1 MDFKHIPPPS
11 KALILV
17 LGVVLNLI
25 CSPAWAVIS
34 STEIQVL
41 ENNYQN
47 ITNQLYTSLARN
59 VSECRSRT
67 RSLKRLNLQLQK
79 LSTQNKKIIGV
90 CLIQNH
96 LPLIQKN
103 IDSKE
108 TFPILQFLLD
118 NNNLHLANKLYKIAK
133 NESDSSLV
141 SNISFIYARYYL
153 KRKQW
158 KKALLHI
165 KDTYNDLTTE
175 DANLAYLFTGI
186 ALQKLK
192 QHRPAVK
199 IYSKIPKSSKYYPA
213 ARLNIAIAFIRQ
225 DWWTDAHIEI
235 DGIINNKIIN
245 THSEMINRLYLVLG
259 YSLLRKEFYR
269 DSREAFRNVEINSI
283 YFNKALLG
291 IALTATNQEDY
302 ISALNAIN
310 ILTEKKT
317 FDLSVDESHL
327 LLPYIY
333 EKLNQ
338 NMTASAS
345 YTDAQSYYK
354 KRIKNIKSINN
365 ENQHNINAP
374 NILNNHNQLNI
385 KNNIVDYSKYFPV
398 SFLENST
405 QLNEFSKYMFHV
417 KNIKLKNKHKAL
429 KEKHN
434 KLLSRM
440 VTVIFDDRLTYL
452 KSYMNQSRF
461 GLARLFD
468 NSNTA
473 KN

>member
-1 MDFKHIPPPS
+1 MDFKHIFTPS
-11 KALILV
+11 KTLIFV
-17 LGVVLNLI
+17 LGLALNFA
-25 CSPAWAVIS
+25 CNPVWAAIS
-34 STEIQVL
+34 NTEIQIL
-41 ENNYQN
+41 ESDFQN
-47 ITNQLYTSLARN
+47 ITNKLYTSLAKN
-59 VSECRSRT
+59 LSECRSRT

-79 LSTQNKKIIGV
+79 LSAQNKNVIGI

-108 TFPILQFLLD
+108 TFPIFQFLLD
-118 NNNLHLANKLYKIAK
+118 NNNLLLANKLFKTAK
-133 NESDSSLV
+133 NEGDRSLV

-158 KKALLHI
+158 KKVLLHV

-175 DANLAYLFTGI
+175 DANFARLFTGI

-192 QHRPAVK
+192 KHRPAVK
-199 IYSKIPKSSKYYPA
+199 IYSKIPKNSKYYPA
-213 ARLNIAIAFIRQ
+213 ARLNIATAYIRQ

-235 DGIINNKIIN
+235 NGILNRKKIN

-269 DSREAFRNVEINSI
+269 DSREAFRNVEIDSM

-291 IALTATNQEDY
+291 IVLTATNQEDY
-302 ISALNAIN
+302 VSALNAIN
-310 ILTEKKT
+310 ILSQKKT

-345 YTDAQSYYK
+345 YTDAQSYYRE
-354 KRIKNIKSINN
+354 RIKNIKSITN
-365 ENQHNINAP
+365 EEQHNITAL
-374 NILNNHNQLNI
+374 NILKNNNQLNI
-385 KNNIVDYSKYFPV
+385 KNNIVDFSRHFPV
-398 SFLENST
+398 SFLENSSR
-405 QLNEFSKYMFHV
+405 LDEFSKYSFHV
-417 KNIKLKNKHKAL
+417 KNVNLIKKYQLL

-434 KLLSRM
+434 KSLLKI
-440 VTVIFDDRLTYL
+440 VNIIFDDRLTYL

-473 KN
+473 QN